1 MKHLAFLVPPD
12 VQLGFS
18 LAGIRAQHCSPAEL
32 VQAVREL
39 MQEEQVGII
48 AVEERLLDHNSSEA
62 LPLLEKTWPGLL
74 IVLPA
79 PGTGEVAREDY
90 AMQLINKAIG
100 YHVRLGG

>member
-1 MKHLAFLVPPD
+1 MAFLVPPD
-12 VQLGFS
+12 VHLGFG

-32 VQAVREL
+32 VQIVREL
-39 MQEEQVGII
+39 MREEQVGII
-48 AVEERLLDHNSSEA
+48 AIEERLLDHNSSEA
-62 LPLLEKTWPGLL
+62 LPLLEKNWPGLL

-79 PGTGEVAREDY
+79 PGIGEVAREDY

>member
-1 MKHLAFLVPPD
+1 MAFLVPPD
-12 VQLGFS
+12 VHLGFG

-32 VQAVREL
+32 VQSVREL

-62 LPLLEKTWPGLL
+62 LPLLEKNWPGLL